1 MLRIVRYE
9 AADRF
14 KWNSF
19 LDKCKNKHFIFYRD
33 YMEYH
38 TDRFHDFSLMVFD
51 EKEKPIALLPANIA
65 ADTVYSHQGLTFGGF
80 LIDDRVRT
88 ETMVEIFA
96 ALRDFLKKSGVA
108 KLIYKCIPYIY
119 HSLPAEEDRYALFL
133 GDARLFRRDVSS
145 AIFLAQGAKYTK
157 GRKWSINKAK
167 KEGVVVESL
176 AATDEYWDLLEGV
189 LRSQY
194 KAAPVHTREEII
206 FLREKFPENIKI
218 YVARLAGEIV
228 AGTVIYE
235 NETIAHTQYL
245 ANSEAGREVGALD
258 LVIDHLITN
267 VYANKRFFDFGVSN
281 ENAGRYL
288 NAGLIAQKEGFGA
301 RAVVHDFYEQNI
313 K

>member
-9 AADRF
+9 AVDRF
-14 KWNSF
+14 NWNSF

-38 TDRFHDFSLMVFD
+38 ADRFHDFSLMVFD
-51 EKEKPIALLPANIA
+51 EKEKLIALLPANIA

-80 LIDDRVRT
+80 LIDERMRT
-88 ETMVEIFA
+88 ETMVEIFS
-96 ALRDFLKKSGVA
+96 ALCDFLKKAGVA

-133 GDARLFRRDVSS
+133 VDARLFRRDVSS
-145 AIFLAQGAKYTK
+145 AIFLEQGTKYTK

-176 AATDEYWDLLEGV
+176 VATDEYWNLLECV
-189 LRSQY
+189 LRSQH
-194 KAAPVHTREEII
+194 KAAPVHSREEIN

-218 YVARLAGEIV
+218 YIARLAGEVV
-228 AGTVIYE
+228 AGSVIYE

-245 ANSEAGREVGALD
+245 ANSDAGREIGALD
-258 LVIDHLITN
+258 LVIDYLITS
-267 VYANKRFFDFGVSN
+267 VYASKRFIDFGISN

-301 RAVVHDFYEQNI
+301 RAVVHDFYELNI